1 MLSFCAQK
9 CHSSPLRA
17 SITTIPSPFLKVMS
31 LFEEEDVAT
40 LLNISAVASSAWV
53 FQRVQLLGTLLSD
66 KKLNRIKKH
75 LAQFDKHNREQLL
88 CRWCSRRRP
97 SLPANHVKLA
107 SYVSNQHFCDINH
120 IKFRLHVYELTFSSG
135 GGGGDVGDRQEITV
149 HFHFSYQHGEFFRW
163 HQTVFQPL
171 LWQRKRIICHGM
183 SGIFQLLLWWR
194 TRVF

>member
-1 MLSFCAQK
+1 M
-9 CHSSPLRA
+9 
-17 SITTIPSPFLKVMS
+17 
-31 LFEEEDVAT
+31 AT

-53 FQRVQLLGTLLSD
+53 FQRVQLLGTLLCD

-107 SYVSNQHFCDINH
+107 SYVSNQHFCDTNH

-163 HQTVFQPL
+163 HQTVFL
-171 LWQRKRIICHGM
+171 AIIVATKANNLSRDVWHFPAVIVVTN
-183 SGIFQLLLWWR
+183 SGILSRHVIFFWR
-194 TRVF
+194 